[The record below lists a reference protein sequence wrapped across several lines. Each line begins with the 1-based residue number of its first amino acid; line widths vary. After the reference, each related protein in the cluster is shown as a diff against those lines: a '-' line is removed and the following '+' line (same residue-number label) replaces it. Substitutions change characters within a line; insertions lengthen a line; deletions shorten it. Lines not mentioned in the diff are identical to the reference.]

1 MRSLKETLWLFA
13 ILAAVCVEAFEAEDV
28 AKEKIATETRDGKIL
43 PIFQVVK
50 FPNDVCEGSS
60 RNGTC
65 YTAEEC
71 SSKGGSNEGSCA
83 SGFGV
88 CCVFAL
94 SCGGSASENLT
105 YIVQSSV
112 TALTSPCTYTI
123 CPCSTNICRIR
134 FDFSTLVLASA
145 VTGTTRAAASTIAAS
160 SLNGDALGDCVTD
173 QFVISGATSG
183 TPVICGTN
191 TGYHMIV
198 DADPNANNCHEANFN
213 IGGSTSTTRSWEIR
227 VTQYA
232 CGDHDMSGAPGCLQY
247 YTATAG
253 NIQNFAWP
261 PTATAVTAAI
271 THLENQKYDICFRR
285 ASGNCLICYSPTIT
299 STAAIAAATQISFG
313 LGISPTAATA
323 QSEISSKCSLDWIEI
338 PGGSTA
344 AIAAIAAP
352 VAAATSFIN
361 RFCGRYINTANS
373 IAGTVTICSRE
384 LPFRLGVN
392 FDNQEIATKI
402 ADAMA
407 TVSEASEAP
416 GGIVGFK
423 LTFWQVGC

>member
-1 MRSLKETLWLFA
+1 MRSLKETLFLFA
-13 ILAAVCVEAFEAEDV
+13 ILAAVCVDALEAEQV
-28 AKEKIATETRDGKIL
+28 AKEKIAPETRDGKIL
-43 PIFQVVK
+43 PVFQVVK
-50 FPNDVCEGSS
+50 FPNDVCSGSS
-60 RNGTC
+60 QNGTC

-71 SSKGGSNEGSCA
+71 SNKGGEKQGSCA

-105 YIVQSSV
+105 YIVQTSV
-112 TALTSPCTYTI
+112 TSLTSPCTYKI

-134 FDFSTLVLASA
+134 FDFSTFVLAGA
-145 VTGTTRAAASTIAAS
+145 VVGTTSAGLLAVAAA

-173 QFVISGATSG
+173 SFVISGASSG

-198 DADPNANNCHEANFN
+198 DSDGSSCHNANFVV
-213 IGGSTSTTRSWEIR
+213 GGTTATSRSWEIR

-232 CGDHDMSGAPGCLQY
+232 CGDTDISGAPGCLQY

-261 PTATAVTAAI
+261 PTATVVTGAI
-271 THLENQKYDICFRR
+271 THLENQKYDICMRR
-285 ASGNCLICYSPTIT
+285 ASGNCLICYSPTIAGA
-299 STAAIAAATQISFG
+299 AAIVAATQISFG
-313 LGISPTAATA
+313 IGISDNAAIA
-323 QSEISSKCSLDWIEI
+323 QGQISSDCTDDWIEI

-344 AIAAIAAP
+344 AIAAISTP
-352 VAAATSFIN
+352 VAATINFVN
-361 RFCGRYINTANS
+361 RFCGRYLALLVPGGVITA
-373 IAGTVTICSRE
+373 TICSRT
-384 LPFRLGVN
+384 LPFRVGVN
-392 FDNQEIATKI
+392 FDNQEIATVL
-402 ADAMA
+402 ADSMG
-407 TVSEASEAP
+407 TVQEQSESP
-416 GGIVGFK
+416 GGITGFK